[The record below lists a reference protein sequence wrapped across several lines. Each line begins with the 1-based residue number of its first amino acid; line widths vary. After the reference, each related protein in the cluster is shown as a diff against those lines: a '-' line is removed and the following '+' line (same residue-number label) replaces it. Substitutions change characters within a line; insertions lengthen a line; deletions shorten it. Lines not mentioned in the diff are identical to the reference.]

1 MNFVW
6 PPVFYLTIAFVLF
19 TTLLVYLRLARKYSL
34 FDTPNERSS
43 HSHITIRGG
52 GVIFLIGVILYLFF
66 SGGQYLTIM
75 LGALTLGFISFIDDV
90 KNLSAKL
97 RLALHFIVIL
107 VMLHDLGLLYFNWIL
122 PFVLFFV
129 LWLMNAYNFMDGING
144 ITFMNTLSHLIA
156 LSFAAWLTGFVD
168 LNLLVLLIIANL
180 VFGFFNFRK
189 RAICFLGDVGSIP
202 LGFLLISFTFLL
214 IMFTKSLDPL
224 VFFALY
230 MIDSGWTIAQRILNK
245 ENILKPHRKHLYQI
259 LANEY
264 GIGHLTVSS
273 TYFVIQ
279 MLINSGYFIVGDKL
293 GSNWYFVWTITSLSI
308 IYIVLKYYL
317 IKGSHK
323 AEQLD

>member
-1 MNFVW
+1 MTIVW
-6 PPVFYLTIAFVLF
+6 PPFYFVTIALVLLLI
-19 TTLLVYLRLARKYSL
+19 LLVYLRLAKRYSL

-43 HSHITIRGG
+43 HSQITIRGG
-52 GVIFLIGVILYLFF
+52 GVIFLIAVILYLIF

-107 VMLHDLGLLYFNWIL
+107 FMLHDLGLLYFNWIL

-168 LNLLVLLIIANL
+168 LNLLILLIIANL
-180 VFGFFNFRK
+180 IFGFFNFRK

-202 LGFLLISFTFLL
+202 LGFLLISLTFLL
-214 IMFTKSLDPL
+214 IINTKSLDPL

-230 MIDSGWTIAQRILNK
+230 MIDSGWTIAQRILKK
-245 ENILKPHRKHLYQI
+245 ENILKPHRKHLYQV
-259 LANEY
+259 LVNEY
-264 GIGHLTVSS
+264 GFSHLVVSS
-273 TYFVIQ
+273 TFFLIQ
-279 MLINSGYFIVGDKL
+279 MAINAGYFLLENRIEGSWYFIFTFTALSVIYIPLKYRLINAARSV
-293 GSNWYFVWTITSLSI
+293 
-308 IYIVLKYYL
+308 
-317 IKGSHK
+317 
-323 AEQLD
+323 Q